1 MVGKVIRGKRVQ
13 GLIRYVFGPDNHGK
27 HHVPHVI
34 AGFRPVEDL
43 EPSHRADGSLDF
55 QVLDELMTQPL
66 ALLGEL
72 GLSRPV
78 WHYPI
83 RAHPDDPILTDGQ
96 WAEIAREIMHATG
109 LARRGDDDGCRW
121 FAVRHADDHIHLVA
135 TLARQ
140 DGRRPDIRND
150 AIKGRAALRRIEWKN
165 GFVRTASADKTAAK
179 RPTRGETEKAS
190 RHHRPEAPR
199 TSLRQHVITCAAGA
213 RNEKEFFSRLH
224 NEGILVKFRYSRQ
237 NPEQITGYAVAL
249 PGDTSCDGRPIYFSG
264 GRLAPDLTLP
274 KLRSR
279 WSSAPSGHDP
289 NGPARYPLSGAQ
301 LSVGSAKAIL
311 RRTVRTCAAEATG
324 TTDFLYRLDQAGL
337 LLRVRHSE
345 RNPGQITGYAVTLPG
360 HHDRDGQ
367 PRWYS
372 GGQLADD
379 LTLPKLTRLF
389 GQAEQEPDFTHEELQ
404 AIYNDAARAADHAS
418 DQIRRCIT
426 LNPQAARDA
435 AWAASDVLHVAARTT
450 GNPHLHR
457 AARAYDRA
465 ARAPDSRTPK
475 PTRAGEGLRTAARVL
490 AMAGLI
496 QDRTTVDLLV
506 LVASLTALTGTV
518 AQLRAAEGRRA
529 QAEAAARSAD
539 HLRYPDGTGPT
550 RTSATYVP
558 PSVPEPRA
566 KVSPQP
572 AGRRQPRRG

>member
-1 MVGKVIRGKRVQ
+1 M
-13 GLIRYVFGPDNHGK
+13 IRYVLGPDNHGK
-27 HHVPHVI
+27 HHDPHVI

-43 EPSHRADGSLDF
+43 EPARRSDGSPDF
-55 QVLDELMTQPL
+55 RTLDELMMQPL
-66 ALLGEL
+66 ALLGEF
-72 GLSRPV
+72 GLTRPV

-83 RAHPDDPILTDGQ
+83 RAHPDDPILTDEQ

-109 LARRGDDDGCRW
+109 LAKKGDDDGCRW

-140 DGRRPDIRND
+140 DGQRPDIRND
-150 AIKGRAALRRIEWKN
+150 AIKGRAALRRIERKN
-165 GFVRTASADKTAAK
+165 GFVQTAPADRTAAK
-179 RPTRGETEKAS
+179 RPTRGETEQAR

-199 TSLRQHVITCAAGA
+199 VSLRRHVITCAAGA
-213 RNEKEFFSRLH
+213 RSEKEFFSRLQD
-224 NEGILVKFRYSRQ
+224 EGVLVKFRHSRQ
-237 NPEQITGYAVAL
+237 NPDQITGYAVAL
-249 PGDTSCDGRPIYFSG
+249 PADTGRGNQPIYFSG

-274 KLRSR
+274 KLRAR

-289 NGPARYPLSGAQ
+289 NGPSRHPLSGAQ
-301 LSVGSAKAIL
+301 LSVGTAKAVL
-311 RRTVRTCAAEATG
+311 RQTVRTCAAEATG
-324 TTDFLYRLDQAGL
+324 TTDFLTRLDQAGL
-337 LLRVRHSE
+337 LLRVRHSD
-345 RNPGQITGYAVTLPG
+345 RTPGQVTGYAVTLPG
-360 HHDRDGQ
+360 HRDRDDQ

-379 LTLPKLTRLF
+379 LTLPRLTRLF
-389 GQAEQEPDFTHEELQ
+389 NQTEQEPDFTHEELQ

-435 AWAASDVLHVAARTT
+435 AWAASDVLHVAAQTT

-465 ARAPDSRTPK
+465 ARAPDGRTPK
-475 PTRAGEGLRTAARVL
+475 PTRAGEGLRTAARVM

-496 QDRTTVDLLV
+496 QDKTTVDLLV
-506 LVASLTALTGTV
+506 LVAGLTALTGTV

-529 QAEAAARSAD
+529 QAEAAARSSA
-539 HLRYPDGTGPT
+539 HLRYPDE
-550 RTSATYVP
+550 TSRARATTAAVP
-558 PSVPEPRA
+558 LSVPEPRA
-566 KVSPQP
+566 KFSPRP